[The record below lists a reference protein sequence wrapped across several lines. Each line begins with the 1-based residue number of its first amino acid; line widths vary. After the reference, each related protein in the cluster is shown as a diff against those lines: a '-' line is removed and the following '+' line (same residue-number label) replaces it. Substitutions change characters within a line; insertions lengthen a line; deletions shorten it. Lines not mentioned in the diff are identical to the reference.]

1 MSKYSLTILIFVL
14 ILGGCGGTE
23 PTDRTAET
31 KWPGGKIS
39 VFNGKWYQDGEVV
52 AGVHEVKLLLGS
64 TDDTAKYQ
72 RACLEN
78 VLAKLASPAGDPN
91 WNPKRATGTD
101 DPWFDVCNTLALEGI
116 VGPRFCAAREGFFE
130 SGERGNPDSTERLLA
145 EVVEVVAVTR
155 QRVYARVGPG
165 FLQLLRD
172 ENSFGKGVLDEQ
184 EGRSGHIE
192 PLEKLVEKNGGQSE
206 QYRFRSWREK
216 RRRGS
221 LQCVLAIPVS
231 GNGPY
236 YADIDIDKWNP
247 YADLIALIKH
257 QFQRTNHPKFQ
268 CKDWFNLQMGVA
280 GHLERL
286 KSDFGGN
293 YIAD

>member
-1 MSKYSLTILIFVL
+1 MVS

-23 PTDRTAET
+23 PTVRTADT

-52 AGVHEVKLLLGS
+52 GGVHEVRLLLAS
-64 TDDTAKYQ
+64 TDDTAKHQ

-78 VLAKLASPAGDPN
+78 VLAKLASPAGDLN
-91 WNPKRATGTD
+91 WNPKRVTGTD
-101 DPWFDVCNTLALEGI
+101 DLWSDVCNTLAREEI
-116 VGPRFCAAREGFFE
+116 VGPSFCAARAAFFE
-130 SGERGNPDSTERLLA
+130 SGERSNPDSTRRLLA
-145 EVVEVVAVTR
+145 EVVEVVGVTR

-165 FLQLLRD
+165 FLELLRD
-172 ENSFGKGVLDEQ
+172 GNSFGEGVLDEQ

-192 PLEKLVEKNGGQSE
+192 PLKKLVEKKGGQIA

-247 YADLIALIKH
+247 YADLLALIAH
-257 QFQRTNHPKFQ
+257 QFQNTNHPKFQ
-268 CKDWFNLQMGVA
+268 RRDWFILQAGVA
-280 GHLERL
+280 GNLERL
-286 KSDFGGN
+286 ISDFGS
-293 YIAD
+293 